1 MTRPTPIAVEK
12 GDPLSRE
19 ESNLD
24 PSRRVPTSIHQ
35 HGINGIGRNIQ
46 WMETV
51 SPFWGKFF
59 PSPGEILS
67 IVTPILIAVDVN
79 VLYDLSVVVGRRRVR
94 SI

>member
-24 PSRRVPTSIHQ
+24 PSRRVPTSTRQ
-35 HGINGIGRNIQ
+35 HISLEMSGELNIQ

-67 IVTPILIAVDVN
+67 IVTPILIAVDVK
-79 VLYDLSVVVGRRRVR
+79 VR
-94 SI
+94 